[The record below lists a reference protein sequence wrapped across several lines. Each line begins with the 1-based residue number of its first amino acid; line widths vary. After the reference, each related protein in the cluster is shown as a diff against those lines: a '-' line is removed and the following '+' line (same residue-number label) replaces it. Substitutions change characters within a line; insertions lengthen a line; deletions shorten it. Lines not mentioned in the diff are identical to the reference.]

1 MHYLYFII
9 YCNVRNKNF
18 YLYVLLIIFYSSL
31 LIYPDKPVMRTSISN
46 LNGDQQNILNHLSK
60 NLKRAVK
67 PLMIICYGHR
77 SSITFQNSAF
87 SNCGIEKKSQSVF
100 DLFLIISD
108 EEILPDSSILE
119 IARRNCDENTIDN
132 LMVFRM
138 HDVLL
143 NLKHKSRFFSGIFR
157 SGILLYGDK
166 NALAMIP
173 HPLPPVCFAGNP
185 EKAEL
190 LTLLQQAQQC
200 LGKVERNLDN
210 GHDDPQLNILLLNAS
225 AVYALRY
232 FIAAYLGIDIRG
244 GLRKLLSLSVNISNE
259 LNAVFPRSTMEEKIL
274 FHVINLSFIDEGF
287 CPGPMVVQT
296 LFKRVANMVAVSQ
309 GMVHRKLTQL
319 LPA

>member
-1 MHYLYFII
+1 
-9 YCNVRNKNF
+9 
-18 YLYVLLIIFYSSL
+18 
-31 LIYPDKPVMRTSISN
+31 MRTSISN
-46 LNGDQQNILNHLSK
+46 LNGDQQNVLSHISK

-87 SNCGIEKKSQSVF
+87 SNSGIEKRSQSVF
-100 DLFLIISD
+100 DLFLVISD
-108 EEILPDSSILE
+108 EEILPDSSLLE
-119 IARRNCDENTIDN
+119 IARRNCDGNTVNN
-132 LMVFRM
+132 LMIFRM

-143 NLKHKSRFFSGIFR
+143 NLKNKSRFFSGIFR

-173 HPLPPVCFAGNP
+173 HPLPPVCFAGNQ
-185 EKAEL
+185 EKAGL
-190 LTLLQQAQQC
+190 LNLLQHAQQC
-200 LGKVERNLDN
+200 LRQVERNLND
-210 GHDDPQLNILLLNAS
+210 GHDDPQLNIILLNAS

-232 FIAAYLGIDIRG
+232 FIAAYLGMDIRG
-244 GLRKLLSLSVNISNE
+244 GLRKLLGLSVNVNNE
-259 LNAVFPRSTMEEKIL
+259 LNAVFPGSTVEEKIL

-296 LFKRVANMVAVSQ
+296 LFKRVSNMIAISQ
-309 GMVHRKLTQL
+309 GMVHRKLSQL